1 VVIFKSDLVTKRNK
15 LYMTKE
21 QFLRITRLDE
31 YEVYLSGKKKVGAQ
45 LKLNK
50 FMSNVDSERSNRLQ
64 TGDAVESESASPIR
78 PLPSTIGK
86 EQSPRFSGKTKEI
99 VKLNKKFGDFKT
111 FRMNRSNWENQ
122 SKSVSGTGR
131 VKSNYE

>member
-1 VVIFKSDLVTKRNK
+1 
-15 LYMTKE
+15 MTKE
-21 QFLRITRLDE
+21 QFLRVTRLDE
-31 YEVYLSGKKKVGAQ
+31 YEVYLNGKKVK
-45 LKLNK
+45 
-50 FMSNVDSERSNRLQ
+50 
-64 TGDAVESESASPIR
+64 TESADPIR

-99 VKLNKKFGDFKT
+99 VKLNKKFSNFKT

-131 VKSNYE
+131 VKSNETV